1 MIKPKLH
8 LPAGVSIR
16 PYQNSAYQKWQ
27 ENSCSS
33 IFAMAT
39 GTGKTITS
47 LNCVYQEYL
56 KAFAIRP
63 DSCYGMLILVPTQP
77 LLHQWER
84 EIKDWGFNAIFKV
97 SGETNWRTDLQEL
110 LTDVQFGLDVD
121 FAIIATYRSFTNADF
136 LAILKKLPD
145 DFILIA
151 DEAHNIGQRQV
162 LNALGTFHIKKK
174 IGLSA
179 TPKRIYDPEGTKEL
193 EQFFKDREPYVFSLY
208 MDEAIET
215 GNLCKYNYYP
225 RLVELTQQEL
235 KEYTELSFKI
245 SRLYNRSNEETSKVI
260 ERLLLKRKRIINKAV
275 QKIELLADIIKE
287 VQTKERLHYCFLY
300 APSGDFEPDEQ
311 TFETDNIRLI
321 RKMQKVIEANAPGI
335 KTHAYLGETEDREGI
350 LESFSKGE
358 IDLLLAINCLDE
370 GVDVPRTAIGIF
382 TSSTG
387 NPRQF
392 IQRRGRLLR
401 KHKDKT
407 RALIYDMVVIPKL
420 FACENESAD
429 FNIQRSLV
437 KAELMRVGY
446 FAKLSENYYDAREAL
461 EEVCN
466 YYNLDLDTLIKD
478 LER

>member
-1 MIKPKLH
+1 MIEPKLH
-8 LPAGVSIR
+8 LPSGVFIR
-16 PYQNSAYQKWQ
+16 PYQDSAYQKWQ
-27 ENSCSS
+27 ENDCSG

-56 KAFAIRP
+56 KAFADYP
-63 DSCYGMLILVPTQP
+63 GACYGIVILVPTEP
-77 LLHQWER
+77 LLQQWAR
-84 EIKDWGFNAIFKV
+84 EIKGWGFNSIYKV
-97 SGETNWRTDLQEL
+97 SGETNWRTALQEL
-110 LTDVQFGLDVD
+110 LTDLQFGLKID
-121 FAIIATYRSFTNADF
+121 FAIIATYRSFTNPDF
-136 LAILKKLPD
+136 LTILNKLPD

-162 LNALGTFHIKKK
+162 QNALDAIHINKK

-179 TPKRIYDPEGTKEL
+179 TPKRIYDPEGTSGL
-193 EQFFKDREPYVFSLY
+193 ERFFNDREPYIFSLY
-208 MDEAIET
+208 MDEAIES
-215 GNLCKYNYYP
+215 GSLCKYDYYP
-225 RLVELTQQEL
+225 ILVELTKQEL
-235 KEYTELSFKI
+235 GEYTELSVKI
-245 SRLYNRSNEETSKVI
+245 ARLSNIAGDENLQLV

-275 QKIELLADIIKE
+275 RKLDMLAYIIKE
-287 VQTKERLHYCFLY
+287 VQKKEKLRYCFIY
-300 APSGDFEPDEQ
+300 APSGDFEPDEH
-311 TFETDNIRLI
+311 TVETDNIRLI
-321 RKMQKVIEANAPGI
+321 RKMQKIIEANAPGI
-335 KTHAYLGETEDREGI
+335 RTHTYLGETEDREEI
-350 LESFSKGE
+350 LTSFSKGE

-401 KHKDKT
+401 KHKDKS

-420 FACENESAD
+420 FAGEAEGTD

-437 KAELMRVGY
+437 RNELMRVGY

-461 EEVCN
+461 QETCD